1 MLRALTFADLV
12 KPMMCNAPPTRS
24 RRVDRI
30 VRLIERECSARRDDA
45 FADIGGGSAPSTSCI
60 EIDASGGAVT
70 RPVPVAKKEKS
81 GDDGDDGPGLGLLI
95 AKLAER
101 LEAIARPALPVD
113 IDLWDADTIGQYLK
127 RSTSLVRERVVCQPS
142 FPAAIRL
149 PNGNGQRM
157 HPLWKAR
164 EVIDWA
170 ESHREH
176 KTA

>member
-1 MLRALTFADLV
+1 MNNAHDFLAPLRANYRDRAARNSNTLSE
-12 KPMMCNAPPTRS
+12 RS
-24 RRVDRI
+24 RGPCASRGD
-30 VRLIERECSARRDDA
+30 LIETAA
-45 FADIGGGSAPSTSCI
+45 GGGSVDAPARAPRT
-60 EIDASGGAVT
+60 APAT
-70 RPVPVAKKEKS
+70 KKAKS
-81 GDDGDDGPGLGLLI
+81 DDDDGGDGDGPGLELLV
-95 AKLAER
+95 AKLTER
-101 LEAIARPALPVD
+101 LAAMSRPALPVE
-113 IDLWDADTIGQYLK
+113 IDLWDAGTIGQYLK